1 MQLAIELR
9 AIRAVIK
16 HRQIVGVDPVLATSQ
31 LFLNRPKELRAGKWV
46 RDGDT
51 DIIRGAIPDQLNRLF
66 DVVAGLSRV
75 AELEEEANLD
85 SSEVQPASRFGDVFD
100 PGTFLHGVED
110 FLRAGF
116 GAKPHGPCAG
126 SPKCLDGVSL

>member
-9 AIRAVIK
+9 AIRAVIQ

-85 SSEVQPASRFGDVFD
+85 SSEGQPARRFGDVFA
-100 PGTFLHGVED
+100 PGTFLPAAD
-110 FLRAGF
+110 NFLPAGF
-116 GAKPHGPCAG
+116 APNPTRPPPA
-126 SPKCLDGVSL
+126 P